1 MITSINTKLIA
12 ASMIVLMSVGC
23 SNRKVQRVDP
33 DERIDLSGRWNDTDS
48 KMTANA
54 MIEQILTGPWL
65 TNHLQA
71 KDGEKPV
78 VIVGIIRN
86 KSHEHITPET
96 FCKDLEKSFITSQRV
111 RLVQGGEMREDV
123 RGERADQQNFSSEET
138 MKKWGLEV
146 GADYMLQGVLN
157 STVDEYKKE
166 KVVEYQIDLQLTDM
180 QTNEVVWIGDK
191 KIKKYIKN

>member
-1 MITSINTKLIA
+1 MVTSINTKLIA
-12 ASMIVLMSVGC
+12 ASMIVLMSIGC

-33 DERIDLSGRWNDTDS
+33 NERIDLSGRWNDTDS
-48 KMTANA
+48 KMTASA

-65 TNHLQA
+65 SNHLQQN
-71 KDGEKPV
+71 DGEKPV
-78 VIVGIIRN
+78 VVVGLTRN
-86 KSHEHITPET
+86 KSHEHITAET

-111 RLVQGGEMREDV
+111 RLVQGGEMREEV
-123 RGERADQQNFSSEET
+123 RGERADQQNYSSEST

-146 GADYMLQGVLN
+146 GADYMLQGVIN

-191 KIKKYIKN
+191 KIKKYIKD